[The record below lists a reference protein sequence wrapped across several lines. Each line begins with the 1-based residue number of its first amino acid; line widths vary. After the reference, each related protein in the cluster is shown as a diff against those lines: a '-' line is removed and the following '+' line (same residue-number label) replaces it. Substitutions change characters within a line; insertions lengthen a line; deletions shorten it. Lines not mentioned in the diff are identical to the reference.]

1 MRIKKL
7 NKILLRMFN
16 VERWKEIF
24 QSIQKNKLRTALSG
38 FTVSLGILIFIILF
52 GLGEGLKNS
61 YSDLFLNEANNVIFI
76 YPGKTTKPYGGFKT
90 NRQIELKNEDVDA
103 IMDEFQESIE
113 YLNPS
118 LFVSEPIKYKLESYQ
133 FDINAVA
140 PSNQQI
146 EKHVLMK
153 GRYINQKDIIEK
165 NKVTTIGRLVARDI
179 FKGEDPLGKF
189 INLGS
194 RAFKVVGVFQ
204 DTSGDTEENKLI
216 IPYTT
221 RQQILKGTDI
231 IGTLAI
237 TFDQNIGGSGA
248 VKLSNNV
255 KSLLK
260 KRKSIDPSDPSG
272 IRVRNVADE
281 IDRSLQFA
289 NALQIIITFVGIGTL
304 IAGIIGISNIMVFIV
319 KERTKELGIRKALG
333 AEPNE
338 IIKMILSESIFIT
351 TLSGF
356 FGMILGIIVL
366 NSLDS
371 GALQDYFITRAGVDF
386 GIAFFATIILIVFG
400 VVAGYVPAK
409 RAASIK
415 PIVALRDE

>member
-1 MRIKKL
+1 
-7 NKILLRMFN
+7 MFN

-113 YLNPS
+113 YLNPR

-179 FKGEDPLGKF
+179 FKGEDPIGKF
-189 INLGS
+189 INIGS

-204 DTSGDTEENKLI
+204 DISGDTEENKLI
-216 IPYTT
+216 VPYTT

>member
-1 MRIKKL
+1 
-7 NKILLRMFN
+7 MFN
-16 VERWKEIF
+16 LERWKEIF
-24 QSIQKNKLRTALSG
+24 QSIKKNKLRTALSG
-38 FTVSLGILIFIILF
+38 MTVSLGILIFIILF

-90 NRQIELKNEDVDA
+90 NRIIELKNNDVIA
-103 IMDEFQESIE
+103 VANEFSDRIE
-113 YLNPS
+113 YVNPK
-118 LFVSEPIKYKLESYQ
+118 LFVSEPIKYKLDSYQ
-133 FDINAVA
+133 FEINAVA
-140 PSNQQI
+140 PSNQFI
-146 EKHVLMK
+146 EKHVLMQ
-153 GRYINQKDIIEK
+153 GRYINEKDVDEK

-179 FKGEDPLGKF
+179 FKDENPIGKF
-189 INLGS
+189 INIGS

-204 DTSGDTEENKLI
+204 DISGDTEENKLI
-216 IPYTT
+216 IPYST
-221 RQQILKGTDI
+221 RQQILKGTDV
-231 IGTLAI
+231 IGNLAI
-237 TFDQNIGGSGA
+237 TFDQNIDGSGS
-248 VKLSNNV
+248 VKLSNEI

-289 NALQIIITFVGIGTL
+289 NALQIIVTFVGIGTL

-333 AEPNE
+333 AQPNE

-356 FGMILGIIVL
+356 FGMILGIIIL

-386 GIAFFATIILIVFG
+386 GIAFFATVILIVFG
-400 VVAGYVPAK
+400 VIAGYIPAK

>member
-1 MRIKKL
+1 
-7 NKILLRMFN
+7 MFN
-16 VERWKEIF
+16 IERWKEIF
-24 QSIQKNKLRTALSG
+24 QSIKKNKLRTALSG
-38 FTVSLGILIFIILF
+38 MTVSLGILIFIILF

-90 NRQIELKNEDVDA
+90 NRIIELKNNDVIA
-103 IMDEFQESIE
+103 VANEFSDRIE
-113 YLNPS
+113 YVNPK
-118 LFVSEPIKYKLESYQ
+118 LFVSEPIKYKLDSYQ
-133 FDINAVA
+133 FEINAVA
-140 PSNQQI
+140 PSNQFI
-146 EKHVLMK
+146 EKHVLMQ
-153 GRYINQKDIIEK
+153 GRYINEKDVDEK

-179 FKGEDPLGKF
+179 FKDENPIGKF
-189 INLGS
+189 INIGS

-204 DTSGDTEENKLI
+204 DISGDTEENKLI
-216 IPYTT
+216 IPYST
-221 RQQILKGTDI
+221 RQQILKGTDV
-231 IGTLAI
+231 IGNLAI
-237 TFDQNIGGSGA
+237 TFDQNIDGSGA
-248 VKLSNNV
+248 VKLSNDI

-289 NALQIIITFVGIGTL
+289 NALQIIVTFVGIGTL

-333 AEPNE
+333 AQPNE

-356 FGMILGIIVL
+356 FGMILGIIIL

-386 GIAFFATIILIVFG
+386 GIAFFATVILIVFG
-400 VVAGYVPAK
+400 VIAGYIPAK

>member
-1 MRIKKL
+1 L
-7 NKILLRMFN
+7 STF
-16 VERWKEIF
+16 
-24 QSIQKNKLRTALSG
+24 LSG
-38 FTVSLGILIFIILF
+38 FTVALGIFIFIILF

-90 NRQIELKNEDVDA
+90 NRIIELKNNDVIA
-103 IMDEFQESIE
+103 VANEFSDRIE
-113 YLNPS
+113 YVNPK
-118 LFVSEPIKYKLESYQ
+118 LFVSEPIKYKLDSYQ
-133 FDINAVA
+133 FEINAVA
-140 PSNQQI
+140 PSNQFI
-146 EKHVLMK
+146 EKHVLMQ
-153 GRYINQKDIIEK
+153 GRYINEKDVDEK

-179 FKGEDPLGKF
+179 FKDENPIGKF
-189 INLGS
+189 INIGS

-204 DTSGDTEENKLI
+204 DISGDTEENKLI
-216 IPYTT
+216 IPYST
-221 RQQILKGTDI
+221 RQQILKGTDV
-231 IGTLAI
+231 IGNLAI
-237 TFDQNIGGSGA
+237 TFDQNIDGSGA
-248 VKLSNNV
+248 VKLSNEI

-289 NALQIIITFVGIGTL
+289 NALQIIVTFVGIGTL

-333 AEPNE
+333 AQPNE

-356 FGMILGIIVL
+356 FGMILGIIIL

-386 GIAFFATIILIVFG
+386 GIAFFATVILIVFG
-400 VVAGYVPAK
+400 VIAGYIPAK

>member
-1 MRIKKL
+1 
-7 NKILLRMFN
+7 MFN
-16 VERWKEIF
+16 IERWKEIF

-38 FTVSLGILIFIILF
+38 MTVSLGILIFIILF

-61 YSDLFLNEANNVIFI
+61 YSDLFLNNANNVIYI

-90 NRQIELKNEDVDA
+90 NRRIELKNADIDA
-103 IMDEFQESIE
+103 LKQEFSSSIE
-113 YLNPS
+113 YVNPS
-118 LFVSEPIKYKLESYQ
+118 LFVSEPISYGLES
-133 FDINAVA
+133 FTFEISAVS
-140 PSNQQI
+140 PSNQLI

-153 GRYINQKDIIEK
+153 GRYINEKDIKEK
-165 NKVTTIGRLVARDI
+165 NKVVTIGRLVARDI
-179 FKGEDPLGKF
+179 FKEDDPIGKF

-194 RAFKVVGVFQ
+194 RSFKIVGVFQ

-221 RQQILKGTDI
+221 RQQILKGTDVV
-231 IGTLAI
+231 GTVGI
-237 TFDQNIGGSGA
+237 TFDQSWSGSQA
-248 VKLSNNV
+248 VKLSDNI
-255 KSLLK
+255 KSFLK
-260 KRKSIDPSDPSG
+260 KRKSVDPTDPSG
-272 IRVRNVADE
+272 IRIRNVADE

-289 NALQIIITFVGIGTL
+289 NALQIIVTFVGIGTL

-338 IIKMILSESIFIT
+338 IIKMILTESIFIT
-351 TLSGF
+351 AISGF
-356 FGMILGIIVL
+356 LGMVIGIIIL

-371 GALQDYFITRAGVDF
+371 SALQEYFITRAGVDLN
-386 GIAFFATIILIVFG
+386 IAFSATIILIIFG
-400 VVAGYVPAK
+400 VIAGYIPAK
-409 RAASIK
+409 RAAQIK

>member
-1 MRIKKL
+1 
-7 NKILLRMFN
+7 MFN
-16 VERWKEIF
+16 IERWKEIF

-189 INLGS
+189 INIGS

-204 DTSGDTEENKLI
+204 DISGDTEENKLI
-216 IPYTT
+216 VPYTT

>member
-1 MRIKKL
+1 
-7 NKILLRMFN
+7 MFN
-16 VERWKEIF
+16 IERWKEIF

-38 FTVSLGILIFIILF
+38 MTVSLGILIFIILF

-61 YSDLFLNEANNVIFI
+61 YSDLFLNNANNVIYI

-90 NRQIELKNEDVDA
+90 NRRIELKNADIDA
-103 IMDEFQESIE
+103 LIQEFSSSIE
-113 YLNPS
+113 YVNPS
-118 LFVSEPIKYKLESYQ
+118 LFVSEPISYGLES
-133 FDINAVA
+133 FTFEISAVS
-140 PSNQQI
+140 PSNQLI

-153 GRYINQKDIIEK
+153 GRYINEKDIKEK
-165 NKVTTIGRLVARDI
+165 NKVVTIGRLVARDI
-179 FKGEDPLGKF
+179 FKGDDPIGKF

-194 RAFKVVGVFQ
+194 RSFKIVGVFQ

-221 RQQILKGTDI
+221 RQQILKGIDVV
-231 IGTLAI
+231 GTVGI
-237 TFDQNIGGSGA
+237 TFDQSWSGSQA
-248 VKLSNNV
+248 VKLSDNI
-255 KSLLK
+255 KSFLK
-260 KRKSIDPSDPSG
+260 KRKSVDPTDPSG
-272 IRVRNVADE
+272 IRIRNVADE

-289 NALQIIITFVGIGTL
+289 NALQIIVTFVGIGTL

-338 IIKMILSESIFIT
+338 IIKMILTESIFIT
-351 TLSGF
+351 AISGF
-356 FGMILGIIVL
+356 LGMVVGIIIL

-371 GALQDYFITRAGVDF
+371 SALQEYFITRAGVDLN
-386 GIAFFATIILIVFG
+386 IAFSATIILIIFG
-400 VVAGYVPAK
+400 VIAGYIPAK
-409 RAASIK
+409 RAAQIK

>member
-1 MRIKKL
+1 
-7 NKILLRMFN
+7 MFN
-16 VERWKEIF
+16 LERWKEIF
-24 QSIQKNKLRTALSG
+24 QSIKKNKLRTALSG
-38 FTVSLGILIFIILF
+38 MTVSLGILIFIILF

-90 NRQIELKNEDVDA
+90 NRIIELKNNDVIA
-103 IMDEFQESIE
+103 VANEFSDRIE
-113 YLNPS
+113 YVNPK
-118 LFVSEPIKYKLESYQ
+118 LFVSEPIKYKLDSYQ
-133 FDINAVA
+133 FEINAVA
-140 PSNQQI
+140 PSNQFI
-146 EKHVLMK
+146 EKHVLMQ
-153 GRYINQKDIIEK
+153 GRYINEKDVDEK

-179 FKGEDPLGKF
+179 FKDENPIGKF
-189 INLGS
+189 INIGS

-204 DTSGDTEENKLI
+204 DISGDTEENKLI
-216 IPYTT
+216 IPYST
-221 RQQILKGTDI
+221 RQQILKGTDV
-231 IGTLAI
+231 IGNLAI
-237 TFDQNIGGSGA
+237 TFDQNIDGSGA
-248 VKLSNNV
+248 VKLSNEI

-289 NALQIIITFVGIGTL
+289 NALQIIVTFVGIGTL

-333 AEPNE
+333 AQPNE

-356 FGMILGIIVL
+356 FGMILGIIIL

-386 GIAFFATIILIVFG
+386 GIAFFATVILIVFG
-400 VVAGYVPAK
+400 VIAGYVPAK

>member
-1 MRIKKL
+1 
-7 NKILLRMFN
+7 MFN
-16 VERWKEIF
+16 LERWKEIF
-24 QSIQKNKLRTALSG
+24 QSIKKNKLRTALSG
-38 FTVSLGILIFIILF
+38 MTVSLGILIFIILF

-90 NRQIELKNEDVDA
+90 NRIIELKNNDVIA
-103 IMDEFQESIE
+103 VANEFSDRIE
-113 YLNPS
+113 YVNPK
-118 LFVSEPIKYKLESYQ
+118 LFVSEPIKYKLDSYQ
-133 FDINAVA
+133 FEINAVA
-140 PSNQQI
+140 PSNQFI
-146 EKHVLMK
+146 EKHVLMQ
-153 GRYINQKDIIEK
+153 GRYINEKDVDEK

-179 FKGEDPLGKF
+179 FKDENPIGKF
-189 INLGS
+189 INIGS

-204 DTSGDTEENKLI
+204 DISGDTEENKLI
-216 IPYTT
+216 IPYST
-221 RQQILKGTDI
+221 RQQILKGTDV
-231 IGTLAI
+231 IGNLAI
-237 TFDQNIGGSGA
+237 TFDQNIDGSGA
-248 VKLSNNV
+248 VKLSNDI

-289 NALQIIITFVGIGTL
+289 NALQIIVTFVGIGTL

-333 AEPNE
+333 AQPNE

-356 FGMILGIIVL
+356 FGMILGIIIL

-386 GIAFFATIILIVFG
+386 GIAFFATVILIVFG
-400 VVAGYVPAK
+400 VIAGYIPAK

-415 PIVALRDE
+415 PIIALRDE

>member
-1 MRIKKL
+1 
-7 NKILLRMFN
+7 MFN
-16 VERWKEIF
+16 IERWKEIF

-38 FTVSLGILIFIILF
+38 MTVSLGILIFIILF

-61 YSDLFLNEANNVIFI
+61 YSDLFLNEANNVIYI

-90 NRQIELKNEDVDA
+90 NRRIELKNEDVA
-103 IMDEFQESIE
+103 ALQNEFSKSIE
-113 YLNPS
+113 YLNPN
-118 LFVSEPIKYKLESYQ
+118 LFVSEPIKYKLESFQ
-133 FDINAVA
+133 FEIRAVA
-140 PSNQQI
+140 PANQQI

-153 GRYINQKDIIEK
+153 GRYINEKDVEEK

-179 FKGEDPLGKF
+179 FKGEDPIGKF

-194 RAFKVVGVFQ
+194 RAFKVIGVFQ

-221 RQQILKGTDI
+221 RQQILKGTDV
-231 IGTLAI
+231 IGNLAL
-237 TFDQNIGGSGA
+237 TFDQSIGGSGA
-248 VKLSNNV
+248 VKLSNDV
-255 KSLLK
+255 KSFLK
-260 KRKSIDPSDPSG
+260 KRKSVDPSDPSG

-281 IDRSLQFA
+281 LERSMQFA
-289 NALQIIITFVGIGTL
+289 NALQIIVTFVGIGTL

-333 AEPNE
+333 AQPSE
-338 IIKMILSESIFIT
+338 IIKMILTESIFIT
-351 TLSGF
+351 ALSGF
-356 FGMILGIIVL
+356 LGMILGIIIL

-371 GALQDYFITRAGVDF
+371 SALQDYFITRAGVDF
-386 GIAFFATIILIVFG
+386 SIALSATVILIVFG
-400 VVAGYVPAK
+400 VAAGYIPAK
-409 RAASIK
+409 RAAKIK

>member
-1 MRIKKL
+1 
-7 NKILLRMFN
+7 MFN
-16 VERWKEIF
+16 IERWKEIF

-113 YLNPS
+113 YLNPR

-356 FGMILGIIVL
+356 FGMILGIVVL

>member
-1 MRIKKL
+1 
-7 NKILLRMFN
+7 MFN

-103 IMDEFQESIE
+103 IMNEFQESIE
-113 YLNPS
+113 YLNPR